1 MQSVFDSA
9 RDRRIARDRGMV
21 GKEAPSQRAPDFEER
36 DDFSVAMEGD
46 RLAGRPARQRG
57 FLQFL
62 PAPSDGIGEPH
73 YKISRVTI
81 ARVIGHGGARPRR
94 IERQGTN
101 LVKPQD
107 APREAAG
114 KRLTGRS
121 KNAIV
126 DDCERFWARASNR
139 MRRFVRQASAA
150 SA

>member
-1 MQSVFDSA
+1 
-9 RDRRIARDRGMV
+9 
-21 GKEAPSQRAPDFEER
+21 
-36 DDFSVAMEGD
+36 
-46 RLAGRPARQRG
+46 
-57 FLQFL
+57 
-62 PAPSDGIGEPH
+62 
-73 YKISRVTI
+73 
-81 ARVIGHGGARPRR
+81 VIGHGGARPRR